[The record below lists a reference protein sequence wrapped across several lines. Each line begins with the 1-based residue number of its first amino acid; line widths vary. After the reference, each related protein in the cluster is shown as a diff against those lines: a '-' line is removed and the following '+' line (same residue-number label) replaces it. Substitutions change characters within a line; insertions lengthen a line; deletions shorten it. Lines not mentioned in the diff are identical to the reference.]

1 MNLPLRKLLTG
12 IVNDAT
18 ANPLANDA
26 GNWTGCSPGKGNLIG
41 TYRDI
46 SACALSDYLKR
57 PATVQD
63 LRNLTEADTRTIIR
77 SWWDKM
83 RMSEVPDQDVANIV
97 FHLRMHFGNVHIA
110 QIALRQLGE
119 NVDIDGQFGP
129 QTLEALKRQTRR
141 NAGKTYT
148 AIRNLLKANYQRSDP
163 SVRAGF
169 MRFLTDDFPEKPG
182 SAKRYWLKAAIIIIV
197 IALLWY
203 GYKHFKNYK
212 LRWKA

>member
-1 MNLPLRKLLTG
+1 MSLPLRKILTTV
-12 IVNDAT
+12 VNDGT
-18 ANPLANDA
+18 INPRSDDG
-26 GNWTGCSPGKGNLIG
+26 GNWNGCGVGNGQLIG

-46 SACALSDYLKR
+46 SACAMSDYLKR

-63 LRNLTEADTRTIIR
+63 LRNLTEAGARRIIK

-83 RMSEVPDQDVANIV
+83 RMSEVTNQDIANIV
-97 FHLRMHFGNVHIA
+97 FHLKMHFGNVHIA

-141 NAGKTYT
+141 NAFKTYT
-148 AIRNLLKANYQRSDP
+148 AIRNLLKQNYQQSNP
-163 SVRAGF
+163 VNRAGF
-169 MRFLTDDFPEKPG
+169 MRFLTEDFPEKPV
-182 SAKRYWLKAAIIIIV
+182 SKQRYWLKAAIIIIV

-203 GYKHFKNYK
+203 GYKYFKTQQALWNP
-212 LRWKA
+212 